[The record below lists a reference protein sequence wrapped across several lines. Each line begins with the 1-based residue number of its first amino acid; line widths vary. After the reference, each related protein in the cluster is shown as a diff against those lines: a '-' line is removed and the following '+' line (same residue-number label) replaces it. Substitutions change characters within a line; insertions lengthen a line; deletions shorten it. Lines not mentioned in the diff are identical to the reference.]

1 MSVPFNS
8 QMLLCQHK
16 CSDLVFS
23 LPVCQRVMGKG
34 SRSGKPS
41 GSGASKVTKQSTA
54 KAPDPGLRL
63 PKFLLAPY
71 VSKDGCPFYLKGA
84 ASEHALLSLENIAA
98 SRSYHNSEW
107 ARGRLGIAVSES
119 AGVTQMG
126 APTFLK
132 YLRPDKVVAALEKMK
147 FQELVALLDS
157 ADGQQFLEAVKTLN
171 RRNEQKV
178 NEEELKSAVKQ
189 WHGFLSSHHKTL
201 EKRFQKLA
209 QLSARLYLWAA
220 DSLEQLAIVQKPR
233 AVAAQIPESGRRLK
247 AVKEW
252 VKKPSDT
259 KQFRKAVVACYLAQI
274 SGPATKTTL
283 SESDPNDEATK
294 VQESESSS
302 SSSSSSEPKKKSK
315 KKSKKGSSSSDPKAS
330 KDPKKAKK
338 DEDGKKKKTKRS
350 SSETKKA
357 KKAKRKPKS
366 PSPSLPASSSQPA
379 SSTSSSKKKKKASKK
394 ESKKEKKEEPKKE
407 KKEKKGNAVREALEA
422 KFTQWRQSDVQSALA
437 AIEEVLSEIGEHPA
451 AESTFPAA
459 RLHVLIALLPENL
472 RPEEGGPGEE
482 ALSGTDAKNFV
493 QRLRHT
499 AKAADDFYRGQQAAG
514 AASAS

>member
-1 MSVPFNS
+1 
-8 QMLLCQHK
+8 
-16 CSDLVFS
+16 
-23 LPVCQRVMGKG
+23 MGKG

-201 EKRFQKLA
+201 AKRFQKLA

-233 AVAAQIPESGRRLK
+233 ALAAQIPENGRRLK

-252 VKKPSDT
+252 VKKPSDA

-283 SESDPNDEATK
+283 SESDPNDEVTK

-315 KKSKKGSSSSDPKAS
+315 KKSKKSSSSSAPKAS
-330 KDPKKAKK
+330 KDPKKAKE
-338 DEDGKKKKTKRS
+338 DEDAKKKKKKTKRS
-350 SSETKKA
+350 SSEPKKS
-357 KKAKRKPKS
+357 KKAKRNAKS
-366 PSPSLPASSSQPA
+366 PSPSLPASSSQPVPPHPRA
-379 SSTSSSKKKKKASKK
+379 KRRRRPRRRNPKRRRRRSRRKRKRIRKRRKRGTPFARRWRPSSRSGGSRMSNRLWQPSRRCSRRLESSPLRRA
-394 ESKKEKKEEPKKE
+394 PF
-407 KKEKKGNAVREALEA
+407 L
-422 KFTQWRQSDVQSALA
+422 QLA
-437 AIEEVLSEIGEHPA
+437 CR
-451 AESTFPAA
+451 F
-459 RLHVLIALLPENL
+459 
-472 RPEEGGPGEE
+472 
-482 ALSGTDAKNFV
+482 
-493 QRLRHT
+493 
-499 AKAADDFYRGQQAAG
+499 
-514 AASAS
+514 